1 MLRARVNR
9 KSDVTARRNPQR
21 TRDRLMQAAFHAI
34 HESGFR
40 GTDLETI
47 LRAAGVTKGAMYYH
61 FENKEALGY
70 AVVDEIIASITRE
83 KWLWPLQNA
92 KNPIDTLIGIV
103 QSTSLRPADL
113 RCGCPLNNLS
123 QEMSPL
129 DEGFRKRTA
138 KVFGDWQNAIA
149 TALRD
154 GRQRKIVRS
163 DVKPEEA
170 ASFLVATYEGYI
182 SLAKSYQDVAG
193 LQAGEKAMINFLE
206 SLRAPRS
213 RMRAASSE

>member
-1 MLRARVNR
+1 
-9 KSDVTARRNPQR
+9 
-21 TRDRLMQAAFHAI
+21 MQAAFHAI

-113 RCGCPLNNLS
+113 RCGCPQITCLRRCL
-123 QEMSPL
+123 PL